1 MKVENK
7 ITSAT
12 SSAGT
17 KPAFQK
23 SSSEAK
29 KTGTPVTAEKTSAP
43 SDKILTEDK
52 YEKETK
58 SGKKEEFFDNVSDL
72 RSMSE

>member
-1 MKVENK
+1 MEINRT
-7 ITSAT
+7 TSTA

-17 KPAFQK
+17 KPASQK

-29 KTGTPVTAEKTSAP
+29 KAGTPVTAEKTSAP